1 MISSLASSTFTAALD
16 AVDAVDG
23 EERLSTGPETD
34 DAL

>member
-1 MISSLASSTFTAALD
+1 MISSLASSTFTTAL
-16 AVDAVDG
+16 DAVDG